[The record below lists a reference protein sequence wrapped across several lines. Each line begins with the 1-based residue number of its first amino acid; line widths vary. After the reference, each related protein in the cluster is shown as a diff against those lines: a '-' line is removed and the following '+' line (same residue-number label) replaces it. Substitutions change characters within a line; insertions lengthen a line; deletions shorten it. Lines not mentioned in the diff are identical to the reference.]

1 LLLKTESASLIYI
14 NSNASFEIN
23 ISIKAELAN
32 YTFKIYG
39 SNTSNTIYELN
50 KTISNIVAGDVY
62 IIQGQSNAVASIRSG
77 SANENKSD
85 YIRSY
90 SSGTVY
96 SSSLLSN
103 DSWYIADGDVGIES
117 NGNIGQWGLKL
128 ARILMDDL
136 QIPIAIFN
144 GANGAKTISY
154 FQAPSDYKTS
164 LNSNY
169 GRLYYRLDKT
179 GLKNY
184 VKAVLWSQ
192 GEANAINNYI
202 SVSEYK
208 NYFIKLKNSW
218 LNDYPNLNNIYI
230 FQTKDCNCGTISEGK
245 MNVKEAQRQLASEMP
260 GLLSIIPT
268 TSLSIYSDNCHFPFT
283 NGYESFATRIHKLV
297 LHDIYGKSFSEEINA
312 PMIKSVE
319 FIAPNTLVI
328 ETDAI
333 DLKFSSTD
341 QATML
346 NRLKQDFELRN
357 VNNVSITDVSLSG
370 NKILF
375 RLSGDPGTNGNISFI
390 GYNSNIGYTITN
402 SSDLELISFSYF
414 PIKNSTYTYSNNSF
428 NPVIENTSICNYI
441 GALATINVIFPNPN
455 ASYIWFFKIPGGDF
469 TPITSLNAGSTYSNY
484 NSPSLEIKKS
494 STLPDL
500 GAVYKVV
507 VNNGFLGD
515 FTSNEV
521 VLNVNAI
528 SVSKSISGASAVCIG
543 GSKTLTY
550 GTGSVGTIQWQ
561 SSTVSSL
568 SNFVDIV
575 GENAEVFTA
584 TNLQKTTWFRV
595 RNSSGVC
602 SDVYCPAVQVIVN
615 SVPVPGYILGGNV
628 NVCKTNN
635 STVLSLN
642 NYEGTIQ
649 WQKSTTSTGVFYN
662 IPLAN
667 SDTYIASALTVPT
680 YYRAILNSGVCSL
693 YTEIVIINIDPIPV
707 NKVITGA
714 TSICNGG
721 SITLTYGTGSVGAI
735 QWQSSTDSN
744 SANFVDIVGETSEIF
759 TASNLQQTTWFRVR
773 NSSGSCS
780 STYSQAVQVI
790 VNPLPIAG
798 YIIGGNIN
806 VCKNT
811 NSTLL
816 SLNNYVGTIQ
826 WQKATTLTGI
836 YSNISLA
843 TSANFT
849 TSALTST
856 TYYRAAISNGICNTV
871 YSSSVQIGVNALPIF
886 NPIGPI
892 CFGSQISP
900 LPNTSL
906 NGIIGSWSP
915 EFNNTLTTEYTFTPN
930 IGFCSPSTKMT
941 ISVMETL
948 PPIGS
953 PIQIFNNN
961 ITNYISDLLAIGTN
975 VFWYDSIE
983 NAKANISVLEPNTPI
998 IIGNTY
1004 YAVQTINGCPSSPLA
1019 VKTFLNLDITD
1030 FDSKELQFYP
1040 NPVQDSFTLN
1050 YPEIISEINL
1060 FNCIGQSVFF
1070 ANPKSINPTFNIN
1083 YLPVGTYFMEV
1094 KSKNKKDIIKLI
1106 KK

>member
-1 LLLKTESASLIYI
+1 MKNILITILLLFCLNSFGQITYTSVPLDLQLVARDEVTNLGNVTISGIVDQSSNYNSIAIEVYRNDLLLKTESASLIYS
-14 NSNASFEIN
+14 NSKASFEIN

-128 ARILMDDL
+128 ARMLVDDL

-144 GANGAKTISY
+144 GANGGRTISY

-192 GEANAINNYI
+192 GEANSGSNYI
-202 SVSEYK
+202 SINDYK
-208 NYFIKLKNSW
+208 NYFKSIKNSW
-218 LNDYPNLNNIYI
+218 LKDYPKIEKFYI
-230 FQTKDCNCGTISEGK
+230 FQTKDFNYTIVEGK
-245 MNVKEAQRQLASEMP
+245 MNVKEAQRELASENP
-260 GLLSIIPT
+260 ESISIMPT
-268 TSLSIYSDNCHFPFT
+268 TSLYLFGNAHFPFA

-297 LHDIYGKSFSEEINA
+297 MHDIYGKSFSEEISA

-319 FIAPNTLVI
+319 FIAPNTLVL

-428 NPVIENTSICNYI
+428 NPLIENTSICNYT
-441 GALATINVIFPNPN
+441 GAVATINVISPNTN
-455 ASYIWFFKIPGGDF
+455 ATYKWFFKIPGGDF
-469 TPITSLNAGSTYSNY
+469 TPITSLNAGATYSNY
-484 NSPSLEIKKS
+484 NSPSLEIKIS

-500 GAVYKVV
+500 GTIYKVV
-507 VNNGFLGD
+507 SNNGVLGD
-515 FTSNEV
+515 FTSNE
-521 VLNVNAI
+521 AI
-528 SVSKSISGASAVCIG
+528 LIVDEVSVSKLITGASAVCIG
-543 GSKTLTY
+543 GSK
-550 GTGSVGTIQWQ
+550 
-561 SSTVSSL
+561 
-568 SNFVDIV
+568 
-575 GENAEVFTA
+575 
-584 TNLQKTTWFRV
+584 
-595 RNSSGVC
+595 
-602 SDVYCPAVQVIVN
+602 
-615 SVPVPGYILGGNV
+615 
-628 NVCKTNN
+628 
-635 STVLSLN
+635 
-642 NYEGTIQ
+642 
-649 WQKSTTSTGVFYN
+649 
-662 IPLAN
+662 
-667 SDTYIASALTVPT
+667 
-680 YYRAILNSGVCSL
+680 
-693 YTEIVIINIDPIPV
+693 
-707 NKVITGA
+707 
-714 TSICNGG
+714 
-721 SITLTYGTGSVGAI
+721 TLTYGTGSVGAI

-780 STYSQAVQVI
+780 SAYSQAVQVI

-843 TSANFT
+843 TSAT
-849 TSALTST
+849 YTASALTST
-856 TYYRAAISNGICNTV
+856 TYYRAAITNGICNTV

-892 CFGSQISP
+892 CFGSQVSP

-1060 FNCIGQSVFF
+1060 FNSIGQSVFF